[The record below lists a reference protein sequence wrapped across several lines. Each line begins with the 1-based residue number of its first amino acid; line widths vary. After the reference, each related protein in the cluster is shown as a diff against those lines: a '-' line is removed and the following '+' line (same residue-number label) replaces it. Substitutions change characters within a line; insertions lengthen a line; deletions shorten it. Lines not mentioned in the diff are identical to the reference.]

1 MATVIGQIVL
11 CSMAGYAFARMRFAA
26 SAIIF
31 AVMLSILMIPNQA
44 YIIPQYQIVQS
55 LGWLDTVQG
64 IVIPTVFS
72 AFGTFLMRQFFVNLP
87 KELEEAAR
95 LDGANSFQIF
105 WKVMLPLARP
115 SIGALAIVT
124 ILAAWNNLLWPLVVT
139 SRAENR
145 PLSVGI
151 ASLNGQYVIDYPVMM
166 AASLMAMAPIL
177 ILFIVMQRRVIRG
190 WRIRGSRAERIR
202 LQPRRRATAHALREL
217 ARGLQGTPGNG
228 RSSTSCRPPR
238 RQGAQALPASAAQR
252 WQGARGRPAARRKPS
267 FVPRRSPHG
276 VMAPRTRS
284 FSDRLT
290 WWEYSYCPSLSCTC
304 RISSMT
310 GVSAETPRNSAW
322 SPATVARYSKSTRR
336 WRTPPSCRS
345 ISMLSI
351 PRRSGAKVTW
361 SSRIQFSSTAIGSA
375 LALRWRRI
383 TMTRVPTE
391 KPLVTENVSSTR

>member
-1 MATVIGQIVL
+1 MTDVQKAPRTVTRKPTGGRRGNNIGAHIILSIGGFIMVFPFLWQILMSLSSTAEVTSVPPTLWPSELRFDNFLEVFRQIPFLDQFWVSVQVAVATVVGQIVL
-11 CSMAGYAFARMRFAA
+11 CSLAGYAFARMRFAA

-44 YIIPQYQIVQS
+44 YIIPQYQIIQS

-64 IVIPTVFS
+64 IVIPTIFS

-139 SRAENR
+139 SRAEDR

-177 ILFIVMQRRVIRG
+177 ILFIIMQRQVMEG
-190 WRIRGSRAERIR
+190 
-202 LQPRRRATAHALREL
+202 LAHS
-217 ARGLQGTPGNG
+217 GLKG
-228 RSSTSCRPPR
+228 
-238 RQGAQALPASAAQR
+238 
-252 WQGARGRPAARRKPS
+252 
-267 FVPRRSPHG
+267 
-276 VMAPRTRS
+276 
-284 FSDRLT
+284 
-290 WWEYSYCPSLSCTC
+290 
-304 RISSMT
+304 
-310 GVSAETPRNSAW
+310 
-322 SPATVARYSKSTRR
+322 
-336 WRTPPSCRS
+336 
-345 ISMLSI
+345 
-351 PRRSGAKVTW
+351 
-361 SSRIQFSSTAIGSA
+361 
-375 LALRWRRI
+375 
-383 TMTRVPTE
+383 
-391 KPLVTENVSSTR
+391 

>member
-1 MATVIGQIVL
+1 MTDVQNASHATTRAPRGGRRGNNIGAHIILSIGGFIMVFPFLWQILMSLSSTAEVTSVPPTLWPSELRFDNYLEVFRQIPFLDQFWVSVQVAVATVVGQIVL

-44 YIIPQYQIVQS
+44 YIIPQYQIIQS

-87 KELEEAAR
+87 TELEEAAR

-139 SRAENR
+139 SRAEDR

-177 ILFIVMQRRVIRG
+177 ILFIVMQRRVIEG
-190 WRIRGSRAERIR
+190 
-202 LQPRRRATAHALREL
+202 LAHS
-217 ARGLQGTPGNG
+217 GLKG
-228 RSSTSCRPPR
+228 
-238 RQGAQALPASAAQR
+238 
-252 WQGARGRPAARRKPS
+252 
-267 FVPRRSPHG
+267 
-276 VMAPRTRS
+276 
-284 FSDRLT
+284 
-290 WWEYSYCPSLSCTC
+290 
-304 RISSMT
+304 
-310 GVSAETPRNSAW
+310 
-322 SPATVARYSKSTRR
+322 
-336 WRTPPSCRS
+336 
-345 ISMLSI
+345 
-351 PRRSGAKVTW
+351 
-361 SSRIQFSSTAIGSA
+361 
-375 LALRWRRI
+375 
-383 TMTRVPTE
+383 
-391 KPLVTENVSSTR
+391 

>member
-1 MATVIGQIVL
+1 MTDVTTPTGVKNASRTQGRAPRGGRGGNNIGAHIILSIGGFIMVFPFLWQILMSLSSTAEVTSVPPTLWPSELRFDNYLEVFRQVPFLDQFWVSVQVAVATVIGQIVL

-177 ILFIVMQRRVIRG
+177 ILFIVMQRRVIEG
-190 WRIRGSRAERIR
+190 
-202 LQPRRRATAHALREL
+202 LAHS
-217 ARGLQGTPGNG
+217 GLKG
-228 RSSTSCRPPR
+228 
-238 RQGAQALPASAAQR
+238 
-252 WQGARGRPAARRKPS
+252 
-267 FVPRRSPHG
+267 
-276 VMAPRTRS
+276 
-284 FSDRLT
+284 
-290 WWEYSYCPSLSCTC
+290 
-304 RISSMT
+304 
-310 GVSAETPRNSAW
+310 
-322 SPATVARYSKSTRR
+322 
-336 WRTPPSCRS
+336 
-345 ISMLSI
+345 
-351 PRRSGAKVTW
+351 
-361 SSRIQFSSTAIGSA
+361 
-375 LALRWRRI
+375 
-383 TMTRVPTE
+383 
-391 KPLVTENVSSTR
+391 

>member
-1 MATVIGQIVL
+1 MTDVTTPTGVENAPSTRGRAPRGGRGGNNIGAHIILSIGGFIMVFPFLWQILMSLSSTAEVTSVPPTLWPSELRFDNYLEVFRQVPFLDQFWVSVQVAVATVIGQIVL

-139 SRAENR
+139 SRAEDR

-177 ILFIVMQRRVIRG
+177 ILFIVMQRRVIEG
-190 WRIRGSRAERIR
+190 
-202 LQPRRRATAHALREL
+202 LAHS
-217 ARGLQGTPGNG
+217 GLKG
-228 RSSTSCRPPR
+228 
-238 RQGAQALPASAAQR
+238 
-252 WQGARGRPAARRKPS
+252 
-267 FVPRRSPHG
+267 
-276 VMAPRTRS
+276 
-284 FSDRLT
+284 
-290 WWEYSYCPSLSCTC
+290 
-304 RISSMT
+304 
-310 GVSAETPRNSAW
+310 
-322 SPATVARYSKSTRR
+322 
-336 WRTPPSCRS
+336 
-345 ISMLSI
+345 
-351 PRRSGAKVTW
+351 
-361 SSRIQFSSTAIGSA
+361 
-375 LALRWRRI
+375 
-383 TMTRVPTE
+383 
-391 KPLVTENVSSTR
+391 